1 MKRMT
6 ALMLATVLC
15 FGLFSGCS
23 SDPYPSDGSQSAT
36 VPYDIVEGLAYTFA
50 AKNQAS
56 IAYAQ
61 GSSPDD
67 GRLNDG
73 KVFDEGQLDEETHL
87 PFLVQLDACKG
98 KEYQI
103 TFETDGKQDACAV
116 VLHNGLFTMSSSLSV
131 EEIAIGDT
139 LQSLTPVEFE
149 EDTDNKLGGGFADT
163 VLTFDPL
170 PCKIITITFSSG
182 GANACAFSEISVMGF
197 PANQAAVYLPE
208 GWKRGDTLP
217 TPSTVVIATSSR
229 DVSSKDEPSTLPKK
243 PQSGD
248 KPENRPEEL
257 PDGKL
262 TKAEN
267 ALVGSWQ
274 GTDPESGDAVTMDLY
289 SDRSGYMVQT
299 GDNATVRLLLFWQ
312 ADDGNMTLY
321 FNFLGYRA
329 HNTPY
334 TVSGNTVA
342 FQDEDGRPTTFTRVK

>member
-1 MKRMT
+1 MT

-56 IAYAQ
+56 IA
-61 GSSPDD
+61 
-67 GRLNDG
+67 
-73 KVFDEGQLDEETHL
+73 
-87 PFLVQLDACKG
+87 
-98 KEYQI
+98 
-103 TFETDGKQDACAV
+103 
-116 VLHNGLFTMSSSLSV
+116 
-131 EEIAIGDT
+131 
-139 LQSLTPVEFE
+139 
-149 EDTDNKLGGGFADT
+149 
-163 VLTFDPL
+163 
-170 PCKIITITFSSG
+170 
-182 GANACAFSEISVMGF
+182 CAFSEISVMGF

-229 DVSSKDEPSTLPKK
+229 DVSSKDEPSTIHKK

-267 ALVGSWQ
+267 ALVGSWR